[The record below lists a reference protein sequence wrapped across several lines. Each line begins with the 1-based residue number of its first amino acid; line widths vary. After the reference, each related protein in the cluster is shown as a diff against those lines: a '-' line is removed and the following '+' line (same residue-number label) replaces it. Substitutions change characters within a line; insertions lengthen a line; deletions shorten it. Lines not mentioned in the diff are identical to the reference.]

1 MFRAI
6 SYEGSRP
13 VNHVHGL
20 CIYIMN
26 NTTYG
31 LLILLSVFFLYSPV
45 LLLDL
50 VPFWGIF
57 IIAYGLLNNVARK
70 AGKLGG
76 TSPQVNSEQ
85 WYLHS
90 SLHAKAPWFK
100 KPEDH
105 KLV

>member
-20 CIYIMN
+20 CIYIMS
-26 NTTYG
+26 NTTYA

-50 VPFWGIF
+50 VPFLGIF

-70 AGKLGG
+70 AEKLGG
-76 TSPQVNSEQ
+76 TSAQVNSEQ
-85 WYLHS
+85 WYLPS
-90 SLHAKAPWFK
+90 SLHEKAPWFK
-100 KPEDH
+100 KPE
-105 KLV
+105 VTS